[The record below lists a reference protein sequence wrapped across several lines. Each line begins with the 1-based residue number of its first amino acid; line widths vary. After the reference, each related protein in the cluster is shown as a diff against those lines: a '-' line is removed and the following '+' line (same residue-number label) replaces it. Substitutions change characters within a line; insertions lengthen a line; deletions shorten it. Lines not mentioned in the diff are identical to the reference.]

1 MKLKTEWKIVIA
13 LLIILITILG
23 LLFFK
28 TDIFKRKEE
37 TMPNKTPEQIIS
49 DKGIKLVSKENFVN
63 EANTLLEKGYQASE
77 INQIYEYM
85 SSKNIAAILASDYT
99 DLSEF
104 YQVVNFD
111 FNKIN
116 RYRAYQTLENIAMK
130 DAVTRVNLNLDLP
143 FYSTVTEIPTQPL

>member
-63 EANTLLEKGYQASE
+63 EANTLLEKGYKASA
-77 INQIYEYM
+77 INQSYE
-85 SSKNIAAILASDYT
+85 
-99 DLSEF
+99 
-104 YQVVNFD
+104 
-111 FNKIN
+111 
-116 RYRAYQTLENIAMK
+116 
-130 DAVTRVNLNLDLP
+130 
-143 FYSTVTEIPTQPL
+143 